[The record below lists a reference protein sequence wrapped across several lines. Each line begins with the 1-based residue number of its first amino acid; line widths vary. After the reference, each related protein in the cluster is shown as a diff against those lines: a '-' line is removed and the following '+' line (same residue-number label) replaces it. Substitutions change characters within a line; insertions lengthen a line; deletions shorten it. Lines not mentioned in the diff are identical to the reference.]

1 MQTIKLMKNSLL
13 AFTLLFLL
21 SSASCKKEEAT
32 TTPSDNMPNN
42 TDTPYTKTVNFKSL
56 DGLEMTADIY
66 HIGNDKPVMVLC
78 HQAGWSRGEY
88 IESAKEFN
96 KLGFNCIAIDQRSG
110 GGVNGVTNE
119 TAKNYTPQGLPQDY
133 INSEQDIVATVDY
146 AHGMYN
152 KNVTLVGSSYSS
164 GLVLKVAKENAKVEM
179 VMSFSPNEY
188 YGPNFDLKG
197 KINGL
202 DKPTFITSSK
212 NEAADAKLLFDVV
225 TATQKTQ
232 FVPTGAGHHGS
243 RALWSANAGNEE
255 YWTAVKD
262 FLGK

>member
-1 MQTIKLMKNSLL
+1 MKHIVL
-13 AFTLLFLL
+13 AFTLIFLL
-21 SSASCKKEEAT
+21 SSAACKKEEAST
-32 TTPSDNMPNN
+32 TTPTDNPAPNN

-56 DGLEMTADIY
+56 DDLEMTADVY

-88 IESAKEFN
+88 AESAVEFN

-110 GGVNGVTNE
+110 NGVNGVTNE
-119 TAKNYTPQGLPQDY
+119 TAKGYTPVGLPQDY
-133 INSEQDIVATVDY
+133 INSEQDIIAAVNY
-146 AHGMYN
+146 AENMYS
-152 KNVTLVGSSYSS
+152 KNVILVGSSYSS

-197 KINGL
+197 KITGL

-212 NEAADAKLLFDVV
+212 SEAADAQKLYDVV
-225 TATQKTQ
+225 TSTKKAQ
-232 FVPTGAGHHGS
+232 FVPTGTGHHGS
-243 RALWSANAGNEE
+243 RALWSTNTGNEE